1 MLAIIAYDIS
11 SNRARARLHKFLKE
25 YGLNTQ
31 KSVFECQ
38 VDLDALRVIVA
49 TAKTL
54 LDPETDSLRIYR
66 ICSRCQKRVSLSGQG
81 IKVVRMDFMIC

>member
-11 SNRARARLHKFLKE
+11 CNRARARLHKFLKE

-31 KSVFECQ
+31 KSIFECQ
-38 VDLDALRVIVA
+38 VDLDALRIIVT

-54 LDPETDSLRIYR
+54 LNPETDSLRIYR
-66 ICSRCQKRVSLSGQG
+66 ICSQCQKRVTVSGLG
-81 IKVVRMDFMIC
+81 IKVKNLDFMIC

>member
-11 SNRARARLHKFLKE
+11 SNRARAKLHKFLKE

-31 KSVFECQ
+31 KSIFECQ
-38 VDLDALRVIVA
+38 VDLDALRVIVT

-54 LDPETDSLRIYR
+54 LDPKTDSLRIYR
-66 ICSRCQKRVSLSGQG
+66 ICAQCQQRVVVSGLG
-81 IKVVRMDFMIC
+81 IKVKSLDFMIC

>member
-1 MLAIIAYDIS
+1 MLAIIAYDVS
-11 SNRARARLHKFLKE
+11 CHRARARLHKFLKE

-38 VDLDALRVIVA
+38 VDLDALQVIVA

-54 LDPETDSLRIYR
+54 LDPATDSLRIYR
-66 ICSRCQKRVSLSGQG
+66 ICSRCQKRVSVSGLG
-81 IKVVRMDFMIC
+81 IKVTQMEFFIC

>member
-11 SNRARARLHKFLKE
+11 SNRARAKLHRFLKE

-38 VDLDALRVIVA
+38 VDREALQVIVA
-49 TAKTL
+49 TAKKL
-54 LDPETDSLRIYR
+54 LNPQTDSLRIYR
-66 ICSRCQKRVSLSGQG
+66 ICSRCQKQVTVSGLGV
-81 IKVVRMDFMIC
+81 KVTQMEFVIC